1 MAKIDTRFAL
11 MREDTPWYAVVIAE
25 RGGHLAT
32 YRISQ
37 PGKSRD
43 AHGQSEKLTDV
54 EIVVKR
60 VLQEGKRMRC
70 APDNLSAPSSLYL
83 KSAGVTGYQ
92 LDPTLARK
100 LGLPAKGKISMI
112 D

>member
-1 MAKIDTRFAL
+1 MAKIDIRFAL
-11 MREDTPWYAVVIAE
+11 IRDEKPWYAVLIAE
-25 RGGHLAT
+25 REGRAAT

-37 PGKSRD
+37 RGVSRD

-54 EIVVKR
+54 ELVVKR

-70 APDNLSAPSSLYL
+70 APDNMSPPSSLDL
-83 KSAGVTGYQ
+83 KSAGVAGYQ

-100 LGLPAKGKISMI
+100 LALPAKGKL
-112 D
+112 